1 MTVPGT
7 FTTRPELKGTFGM
20 AASTHW
26 LATATAMGILERGG
40 NAFDAASAGG
50 FVLQVV
56 EPHLNGPGGEVPI
69 LVYDCRIG
77 ASEKIWGPGVAP
89 EARPEERTV
98 GQECVRPCISR
109 LSQFLL
115 YKN

>member
-77 ASEKIWGPGVAP
+77 EIETICGQGVAP
-89 EARPEERTV
+89 EAARSEEHTSEIHSLMR
-98 GQECVRPCISR
+98 S
-109 LSQFLL
+109 S
-115 YKN
+115 YA